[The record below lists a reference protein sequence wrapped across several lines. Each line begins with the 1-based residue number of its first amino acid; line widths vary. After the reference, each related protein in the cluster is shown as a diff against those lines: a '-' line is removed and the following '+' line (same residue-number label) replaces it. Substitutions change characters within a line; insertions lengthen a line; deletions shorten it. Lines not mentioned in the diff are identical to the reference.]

1 MKARFVL
8 LLFLAVASV
17 GHAYWEEE
25 NLASRKSA
33 QQNPYHI
40 PSDKFQTRFET
51 ENGNRIRVLE
61 EFDKLSE
68 HLQFL
73 RDYRIVEYRTRPR
86 TAVLPHHSDAEY
98 VLVITRGK
106 AIVQFLTNPNDIQ
119 PLLLLKQFDVLR
131 VPAGAIS
138 YTINRDDDE
147 DLEFIKL
154 ALPQNNPGQFQ
165 NLYPAGNYT
174 PSSYYQVFRQKTLQ
188 AAFNA
193 SYEEIK
199 DALWGPN
206 QWKNEVIVNLTPK
219 KIRSLIKRAKSSSST
234 EHGPFRLRKPME
246 PRYSNKH
253 GSFYETW
260 PLEKYPSL
268 EELGVSASHLK
279 LREESLFLPHFN
291 SKGIILAYVADGEGY
306 YQVGSPYP
314 INKQQQQQQQEE
326 GLIERLTANVTRR
339 DLYIIP
345 AGYPVAVNAPE
356 DSHLEVVEFIL
367 NARNNTRKFLIGEE
381 DNVVKKID
389 PVLLS
394 KSSPE
399 KVKELFN
406 HQDQSYF
413 VNLEDQPDEE

>member
-17 GHAYWEEE
+17 GLAYWEEE
-25 NLASRKSA
+25 NLASPKSA

-73 RDYRIVEYRTRPR
+73 RDYRIVEYRIRPR

-106 AIVQFLTNPNDIQ
+106 AIVQLLTHPNDVQ
-119 PLLLLKQFDVLR
+119 LLLLKQFDVLT

-138 YTINRDDDE
+138 YTINRDGDDN
-147 DLEFIKL
+147 LEFIKL

-206 QWKNEVIVNLTPK
+206 QWKNEVVVKLTHK
-219 KIRSLIKRAKSSSST
+219 KIRSLIKRAQSSST
-234 EHGPFRLRKPME
+234 KHGPFRLRNPVE

-268 EELGVSASHLK
+268 EDLGVSASHLK
-279 LREESLFLPHFN
+279 LKEESLFLPHFN

-306 YQVGSPYP
+306 YQLGSPYP
-314 INKQQQQQQQEE
+314 INKQQQQQQE

-345 AGYPVAVNAPE
+345 AGYPVAVNALE
-356 DSHLEVVEFIL
+356 ETQLEVVEFML
-367 NARNNTRKFLIGEE
+367 NAHNNTRKFLIGEG
-381 DNVVKKID
+381 DNVVKQID

-406 HQDQSYF
+406 HQDKSYF